1 MRVAVRLLCG
11 HRAAPS
17 RVRDALHRGPQ
28 LGAGEVHGE
37 LWPRRH
43 VVDGLPTILE
53 AASWCSYSN
62 RDRDDVISFEVTATD
77 PDGDLDLVSAW
88 ADVYDDVTGD
98 LVDSFEVYPTD
109 DPEYW
114 FSDWLVSSTNLDCW
128 YPGYVVDL
136 TVYDSLDAYDVAT
149 LYPDTYR

>member
-1 MRVAVRLLCG
+1 VTRLVSIALILAVSAGCVFVDDRDHNPG
-11 HRAAPS
+11 GGSYVPPAP
-17 RVRDALHRGPQ
+17 VNH
-28 LGAGEVHGE
+28 
-37 LWPRRH
+37 
-43 VVDGLPTILE
+43 LPTILE

-88 ADVYDDVTGD
+88 ADVYDEASGD
-98 LVDSFEVYPTD
+98 LVDSFELYPTD

-114 FSDWLVSSTNLDCW
+114 FSDWLVRSTNLDCW